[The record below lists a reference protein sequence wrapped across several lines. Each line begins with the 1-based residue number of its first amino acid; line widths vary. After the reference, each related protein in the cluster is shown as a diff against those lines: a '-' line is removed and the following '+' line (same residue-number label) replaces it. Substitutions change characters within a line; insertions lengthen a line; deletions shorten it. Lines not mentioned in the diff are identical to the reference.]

1 VTQHAPVTQYEVVI
15 GLEVHAQLLTKTKLF
30 CACSTQ
36 VGSQPNQ
43 NVCPVC
49 LALPGSLPVGN
60 REAIELAVRAALALG
75 CTIQPRSIFARKNY
89 FYPDLPK
96 GYQISQFELP
106 FSTDGKLE
114 VDVDGVHRVARIQRV
129 HMEED
134 AGKNVHGVGGES
146 LVDLNRAGT
155 PLVEIVSAP
164 DLRSSA
170 EAAAYLRQ
178 LREIL
183 MFVGAN
189 DGNLEEGSFRCDANV
204 SIRPLGST
212 ALGTRTELKNI
223 NSFRYVQRAIDAEV
237 ARQIGIVEEGGRVE
251 QQTRS
256 FDPDS
261 GQTRPLRSK
270 ADAHDYRYFPEPD
283 LPPLLLDEALVAAQR
298 SAVGELP
305 NAVRARWTTELGLSA
320 GAAATLTQHPAYVRF
335 FHAVLA
341 AYPEPVKAANWIQT
355 EVLRDTTSHGLTA
368 TFPVSPEQVAELLGL
383 VEAGKISGA
392 QAKKVYASLV
402 GTQRSAA
409 DVVAELGMSVVSDDA
424 ELRPIVQRVLDA
436 NAKTVA
442 QYRAGKTGL
451 LGFFV
456 GQVMKQT
463 QGKANPQLTSQL
475 LTELLGPPGAS

>member
-1 VTQHAPVTQYEVVI
+1 VTQYEVVI
-15 GLEVHAQLLTKTKLF
+15 GLEVHAQLLTQTKLF
-30 CACSTQ
+30 CPCSTQ
-36 VGSQPNQ
+36 VGSRPNQ

-49 LALPGSLPVGN
+49 LGLPGSLPVGN
-60 REAIELAVRAALALG
+60 RLAIELGVRAALALG
-75 CTIQPRSIFARKNY
+75 CTIQRQSIFARKNY

-96 GYQISQFELP
+96 GYQISQFEQP

-129 HMEED
+129 HLEED

-155 PLVEIVSAP
+155 PLIEIVGAP

-212 ALGTRTELKNI
+212 ELGTRTELKNI
-223 NSFRYVQRAIDAEV
+223 NSFRYVQRAIDSEV
-237 ARQIGIVEEGGRVE
+237 ARQIAIVEEGGRIE

-283 LPPLLLDEALVAAQR
+283 LPPLVLDEALISAQR
-298 SAVGELP
+298 GAVGELP
-305 NAVRARWTTELGLSA
+305 HAVRARWTNELGLSPS
-320 GAAATLTQHPAYVRF
+320 AAATLTQHPAYVRF
-335 FHAVLA
+335 FHAVCAL
-341 AYPEPVKAANWIQT
+341 YPEPVKAANWIQT
-355 EVLRDTTSHGLTA
+355 EVLRDTTTHGLTA
-368 TFPVSPEQVAELLGL
+368 SFPVTPEQVAELLGL

-402 GTQRSAA
+402 GTQRAA
-409 DVVAELGMSVVSDDA
+409 AEVVAELGMSVVSSDA
-424 ELRPIVQRVLDA
+424 ELRPIIQRVIDE

-442 QYRAGKTGL
+442 QYRAGKAGL

-475 LTELLGPPGAS
+475 LTELLGPPGASGAS

>member
-1 VTQHAPVTQYEVVI
+1 VTQYEVVI

-49 LALPGSLPVGN
+49 LALPGSLPVAN

-75 CTIQPRSIFARKNY
+75 CTIQRRSIFARKNY

-96 GYQISQFELP
+96 GYQISQFEQP

-212 ALGTRTELKNI
+212 ELGTRTELKNI

-283 LPPLLLDEALVAAQR
+283 LPPLVLDEALVEAQR

-305 NAVRARWTTELGLSA
+305 NAVRARWTNELGLSA

-341 AYPEPVKAANWIQT
+341 RYPEPVKAANWVQT

-409 DVVAELGMSVVSDDA
+409 EVVAELGMSVVSDDA

-442 QYRAGKTGL
+442 QYRAGKAGL

-463 QGKANPQLTSQL
+463 QGKASPQLTSQL

>member
-1 VTQHAPVTQYEVVI
+1 VTEYEVVI

-30 CACSTQ
+30 CPCSVQ

-49 LALPGSLPVGN
+49 LGLPGSLPVGN
-60 REAIELAVRAALALG
+60 RQAIELGVRAALALG
-75 CTIQPRSIFARKNY
+75 CTIARTSIFARKN

-96 GYQISQFELP
+96 GYQISQFEEP
-106 FSTDGKLE
+106 FSTDGELELE
-114 VDVDGVHRVARIQRV
+114 VDGVRRRAHIQRV
-129 HMEED
+129 HFEED
-134 AGKNVHGVGGES
+134 AGKNVHGVGGDS

-155 PLVEIVSAP
+155 PLIEIVGAP

-170 EAAAYLRQ
+170 EAAAYLRA
-178 LREIL
+178 LRDIL

-204 SIRPLGST
+204 SIRPQGST

-223 NSFRYVQRAIDAEV
+223 NSFRNVQRAIDAEV
-237 ARQIGIVEEGGRVE
+237 ARQVSIVEEGGRVE
-251 QQTRS
+251 QQTRAY
-256 FDPDS
+256 DPDT

-283 LPPLLLDEALVAAQR
+283 LPPLVLDEALVAAQR
-298 SAVGELP
+298 SAIGELP
-305 NAVRARWTTELGLSA
+305 NALRVRWAGEWGLSPSA
-320 GAAATLTQHPAYVRF
+320 VATLSQHPEYARF
-335 FHAVLA
+335 FHAVCA
-341 AYPEPVKAANWIQT
+341 QFPHPIKAANWIQT
-355 EVLRDTTSHGLTA
+355 EVLRDTQSHGLGA
-368 TFPVSPEQVAELLGL
+368 QFPVRPEQVAELLAL

-402 GTQRSAA
+402 GSNRSAT

-424 ELRPIVQRVLDA
+424 ELRPICQRVVDE
-436 NAKTVA
+436 NERTVA

-463 QGKANPQLTSQL
+463 QGRANPQLVSR
-475 LTELLGPPGAS
+475 LLGEMLGTPGAN